1 MLFSKVDEILSSVDG
16 ILSVTENE
24 VKVLDEGGLKDQL
37 IERLVYNAA
46 LCDNQDVKDLSCWLI
61 RGAAEELGIVC
72 ASIQGLYEAR
82 GRDEYKDMS
91 VPAVNLRGL
100 TFDLSRA
107 LFRCGLKNNSQSFIF
122 EIAKSEIAY
131 TMQSPS
137 EYSAVILAA
146 AIKEGYRGP
155 VFIQADHVQVK
166 SKNFHSDKTKEI
178 ESLKKVIKKELDAGF
193 YNIDIDSS
201 TLVDLDKATID
212 EQQKFN
218 YEVAAELT
226 DYIRKHQPVGIEVSV
241 GGEIGEVGSK
251 NSTPEEL
258 KTFMEGY
265 NKSLNEINADAKGIS
280 KISVQTGTS
289 HGGVVLADG
298 SVAKVK
304 VDFETLETLSR
315 IAREDYGLGGAVQH
329 GASTLPQEAFN
340 KFAKTQTLEV
350 HLATGFQNTVYES
363 KNLPDGLRKDIY
375 DYLKS
380 ELASERKEGQTDE
393 QFIYAL
399 RKKGFGPFKK
409 EFMDLPQDVRDAI
422 SAEVE
427 AEFDFIFKQMNAVNT
442 KELVSNNVALVKSN
456 PTSPVSI

>member
-1 MLFSKVDEILSSVDG
+1 MLFSKVDEILSSIDG

-24 VKVLDEGGLKDQL
+24 VKVLDEVRLKDQL

-46 LCDNQDVKDLSCWLI
+46 LCDNQDVKELSCWLI
-61 RGAAEELGIVC
+61 RGAAEELGVVC

-166 SKNFHSDKTKEI
+166 SKNFYSDKTKEI

-226 DYIRKHQPVGIEVSV
+226 DYIRKHQPTGIEVSV

-265 NKSLNEINADAKGIS
+265 NKSLKEINAGAKGIS

-304 VDFETLETLSR
+304 VDFDTLEILSR

-329 GASTLPQEAFN
+329 GASTLPKEAFN

-363 KNLPDGLRKDIY
+363 KNLPDGLRRDIY

-393 QFIYAL
+393 QFIYSL

-427 AEFDFIFKQMNAVNT
+427 AEFDFIFKQMNAVDT
-442 KELVSNNVALVKSN
+442 KELVSSNVALVKSN

>member
-1 MLFSKVDEILSSVDG
+1 MLFSRVGEVLSSIEGV
-16 ILSVTENE
+16 LLVAENE
-24 VKVLDEGGLKDQL
+24 VKVLDEMKLKDEL
-37 IERLVYNAA
+37 IESLVYNAA
-46 LCDNQDVKDLSCWLI
+46 LSENEDIKELSCWLI
-61 RGAAEELGIVC
+61 RSAAEELGIVC
-72 ASIQGLYEAR
+72 SSIQGLYEAR
-82 GRDEYKDMS
+82 GREEYKDMS

-107 LFRCGLKNNSQSFIF
+107 LFRCGLKNNSLSFIF

-131 TMQSPS
+131 TMQAPS

-166 SKNFHSDKTKEI
+166 SKNFIEDRAKEI
-178 ESLKKVIKKELDAGF
+178 NLLKGVIKEELDAGF

-201 TLVDLDKATID
+201 TLVDLDKPTID
-212 EQQKFN
+212 EQQTHN

-226 DYIRKHQPVGIEVSV
+226 DYIRNNQPAGIEVSI

-258 KTFMEGY
+258 KAFMNGY
-265 NKSLNEINADAKGIS
+265 NKKLKEINANGKGIS

-298 SVAKVK
+298 SVAEVK
-304 VDFETLETLSR
+304 VDFDTLETLSR
-315 IAREDYGLGGAVQH
+315 MAREDYGLGGAVQH
-329 GASTLPQEAFN
+329 GASTLPKEAFN
-340 KFAKTQTLEV
+340 KFAKTETLEV

-363 KNLPDGLRKDIY
+363 KNLPDGLKKDIY
-375 DYLKS
+375 DYLKA
-380 ELASERKEGQTDE
+380 ELASQRKEGQTDE
-393 QFIYAL
+393 QFIYSL

-409 EFMDLPQDVRDAI
+409 AFMDLAQNIRDDI

-427 AEFDFIFKQMNAVNT
+427 AEFDFIFKQMNAINN
-442 KELVSNNVALVKSN
+442 KELVLKNVELIKSK
-456 PTSPVSI
+456 TTCPVSI

>member
-1 MLFSKVDEILSSVDG
+1 MLFSKVDELLSSVDG
-16 ILSVTENE
+16 ILSVAENE
-24 VKVLDEGGLKDQL
+24 VKVLDDIKLKDEL

-46 LCDNQDVKDLSCWLI
+46 LSDNQDIKDLSCWLI
-61 RGAAEELGIVC
+61 RSSAEELGIVC
-72 ASIQGLYEAR
+72 SSIQELYEAR
-82 GRDEYKDMS
+82 GKEEYKNMS
-91 VPAVNLRGL
+91 VPAINLRGL

-107 LFRCGLKNNSQSFIF
+107 LFRCGLKNNSSSFIF
-122 EIAKSEIAY
+122 EIAKSEIGY
-131 TMQSPS
+131 TMQSPA
-137 EYSAVILAA
+137 EYTAVILAA

-166 SKNFHSDKTKEI
+166 NKNFIDDKAKEI
-178 ESLKKVIKKELDAGF
+178 KLLKKVIKEELDAGF

-201 TLVDLDKATID
+201 TLVDLDKTTID

-226 DYIRKHQPVGIEVSV
+226 DYIRKHQPTGIEVSV

-258 KTFMEGY
+258 KVFMDGY
-265 NKSLNEINADAKGIS
+265 NKKLKEINSNVKGIS

-304 VDFETLETLSR
+304 VDFDTLKTLSR
-315 IAREDYGLGGAVQH
+315 IAREEYGLGGAVQH
-329 GASTLPQEAFN
+329 GASTLPKEAFN
-340 KFAKTQTLEV
+340 KFAKTETLEV

-363 KNLPDGLRKDIY
+363 KNLPDELKKDIY

-380 ELASERKEGQTDE
+380 ELASQRKEGQTDE
-393 QFIYAL
+393 QFIYSL

-409 EFMDLPQDVRDAI
+409 EFMDLAQNVRDAI

-427 AEFDFIFKQMNAVNT
+427 AEFDFIFKQMNSVDT
-442 KELVSNNVALVKSN
+442 KELVSNNVNLIKSTPN
-456 PTSPVSI
+456 CPVSI

>member
-1 MLFSKVDEILSSVDG
+1 MLFSKVDEVLSSVDG
-16 ILSVTENE
+16 VLSVSEKE
-24 VKVLDEGGLKDQL
+24 VKVLNENRLKDEL
-37 IERLVYNAA
+37 IDRLVYNAA
-46 LCDNQDVKDLSCWLI
+46 LSDNQDIKELSCWLI
-61 RGAAEELGIVC
+61 RSAAEGLGIIC
-72 ASIQGLYEAR
+72 SSIQGLYEAR
-82 GRDEYKDMS
+82 GREEYKDMS

-100 TFDLSRA
+100 TYDLSRA
-107 LFRCGLKNNSQSFIF
+107 LFRCGLKNNSLSFIF

-146 AIKEGYRGP
+146 AIKENYRGP

-166 SKNFHSDKTKEI
+166 SKNFLSDRAKEI
-178 ESLKKVIKKELDAGF
+178 DCLKNVIKKELDAGF

-201 TLVDLDKATID
+201 TLVDLDKETVD
-212 EQQKFN
+212 EQQSFN

-226 DYIRKHQPVGIEVSV
+226 DYIRKHQPKGIEVSV

-258 KTFMEGY
+258 KVFMDGY
-265 NKSLNEINADAKGIS
+265 NKKLKEIDVNAKGIS

-298 SVAKVK
+298 SVAEVK
-304 VDFETLETLSR
+304 VDFATLETLSK

-340 KFAKTQTLEV
+340 KFTKTQTLEV

-363 KNLPDGLRKDIY
+363 KNLPNELRKEVY

-380 ELASERKEGQTDE
+380 ELASQRKEGQTDE
-393 QFIYAL
+393 QFIYTL

-409 EFMDLPQDVRDAI
+409 EFMDLPCDTRDAI

-427 AEFDFIFKQMNAVNT
+427 AEFDFLFKQMNVVNT
-442 KELVSNNVALVKSN
+442 KELVLKHVTLIKSK
-456 PTSPVSI
+456 TTCPVSI

>member
-1 MLFSKVDEILSSVDG
+1 MLFSKVDEVLSSVDG
-16 ILSVTENE
+16 VLSVAENE
-24 VKVLDEGGLKDQL
+24 VKVLDEAKLKDEL
-37 IERLVYNAA
+37 IDRLVYNAA
-46 LCDNQDVKDLSCWLI
+46 LSDNQEIKELTCWLI
-61 RGAAEELGIVC
+61 RAAAEELGIVC
-72 ASIQGLYEAR
+72 ASIQKLYEAR
-82 GRDEYKDMS
+82 GKEEYKDIS

-100 TFDLSRA
+100 TYDLSRA
-107 LFRCGLKNNSQSFIF
+107 LFRCGLKNNSLSFIF

-131 TMQSPS
+131 TMQNPL
-137 EYSAVILAA
+137 EYSSVILAA
-146 AIKEGYRGP
+146 AIKEGHRGP

-166 SKNFHSDKTKEI
+166 NKNFLADKNKEI
-178 ESLKKVIKKELDAGF
+178 EGLKNIIKEELDAGF

-201 TLVDLDKATID
+201 TLVDLDKVSVD
-212 EQQKFN
+212 EQQKYN

-226 DYIRKHQPVGIEVSV
+226 DFIRKNQPQGIEVSV

-258 KTFMEGY
+258 KAFMDGY
-265 NKSLNEINADAKGIS
+265 NKKLKEINNVAKGIS

-298 SVAKVK
+298 SVAKVS
-304 VDFETLETLSR
+304 VDFKTLETLSEM
-315 IAREDYGLGGAVQH
+315 ARRDYGLGGAVQH

-363 KNLPDGLRKDIY
+363 QHLPDELRQEIY

-393 QFIYAL
+393 QFIYTL
-399 RKKGFGPFKK
+399 RKKGFGPFKR
-409 EFMDLPQDVRDAI
+409 EFMDLPQEVRLAI
-422 SAEVE
+422 SSEVE
-427 AEFDFIFKQMNAVNT
+427 AEFDYIFKQMNAVNT
-442 KELVSNNVALVKSN
+442 KELVLKYINLAKNNPKC
-456 PTSPVSI
+456 PVSL